1 MANLLPSSALCAHV
15 HDAVS
20 GVLPELGPVCEDV
33 VREQVRAFVGTIYE
47 SSRPIELCKE
57 ISQYVRA
64 TLANNDE
71 QLHTSEYH
79 HLAFAN
85 DRLTDHPLIPRLRGK
100 GLQLIDTL
108 CSLRRSPVRDK
119 CLTVLTKLHALAL
132 PLKVPDAR
140 SKIIDM
146 NENIMSPFE
155 VDPEIIDNFQDYI
168 DTYNFGSL
176 YDNYV
181 WTDHDNMH
189 PLHYLSFE
197 NYGST
202 KKKPTL
208 RHDGCLDVDTTID
221 DASSYNL
228 QEILS
233 HPAIRQIYL
242 DNKEEFM
249 TLVTGYPVNKVDN
262 DEELLKREPW
272 EGPQEWFP
280 IGREGVRLQE
290 AEKVRALWMPLVIFT
305 CLCAPAVT
313 LMEDLVKGSSHQTI
327 FLNDREALFK
337 MQRSLFRNNQPSAD
351 NIYSI
356 DQTAFT
362 DNFSYKFQRCL
373 LQRFANDGKIPM
385 TTLKAFD
392 LQVLGNYKPMKSL
405 KIDGLV
411 HFAKGTPMG
420 ADGGFMLATLTH
432 EMLIRWIHKQLNLPP
447 KKFWVQGDDAVISGD
462 NVFNMYDHLMTE
474 LGCEVNKSKTM
485 RSNTT
490 IEYCGY
496 IATDQGSITPMY
508 RPHDRLHDLPKDVIS
523 ERAQEAF
530 TYSAIERWIYEHR
543 PEIIDQL
550 QISGYL
556 AIYDGDPNLKQ
567 KLIAMD
573 IYQALVAYRQCV
585 PSPITGEQLKRLTEP
600 FLHYPHI
607 EIDEDNVQGF
617 HLNKDDRDNYIL
629 LTDLINWHY
638 NKLVNDPNANLM
650 REAKIISGIADII
663 MNDYRDHIPSP
674 GIKKDKAREKVSRNP
689 YKKDYQTN
697 PDIKSINKALQLAGR
712 LNNPTIQGGDES
724 HDEFDIP

>member
-20 GVLPELGPVCEDV
+20 GLVPVLGPVCDNV
-33 VREQVRAFVGTIYE
+33 VREQVRSFVGTIYE

-64 TLANNDE
+64 VLANNDE
-71 QLHTSEYH
+71 QLHTGEYH

-85 DRLTDHPLIPRLRGK
+85 DRLSDHPLIPRLRGK

-108 CSLRRSPVRDK
+108 CSLKRTPVRDK
-119 CLTVLTKLHALAL
+119 CLTVFTKLHALAL

-140 SKIIDM
+140 SKIVDM
-146 NENIMSPFE
+146 NHNIMSPFE
-155 VDPEIIDNFQDYI
+155 VNPEIIESFQNYI
-168 DTYNFGSL
+168 DSYNFGEL
-176 YDNYV
+176 YDEYE
-181 WTDHDNMH
+181 WMDHSNLH
-189 PLHYLSFE
+189 PLHYLSCE

-208 RHDGCLDVDTTID
+208 RQDGHLDVDTTIE
-221 DASSYNL
+221 DADSYNL
-228 QEILS
+228 QYVLT
-233 HPAIRQIYL
+233 HPALRQIYL

-249 TLVTGYPVNKVDN
+249 TLVTGYPVTEVTN
-262 DEELLKREPW
+262 DEEITNAQMAPVDS
-272 EGPQEWFP
+272 P

-305 CLCAPAVT
+305 SLCAPAVT
-313 LMEDLVKGSSHQTI
+313 LMENLVKRSSHQTI
-327 FLNDREALFK
+327 FLNDREALFN
-337 MQRSLFRNNQPSAD
+337 MQRTLFRNNHSSDD

-362 DNFSYKFQRCL
+362 DNFNYKFQRCL
-373 LQRFANDGKIPM
+373 LQRFANDGKIPV

-392 LQVLGNYKPMKSL
+392 LQVLGNYEPMKSL
-405 KIDGLV
+405 KISGMI

-432 EMLIRWIHKQLNLPP
+432 EMMIRWIHKQLNLPP
-447 KKFWVQGDDAVISGD
+447 KKFWVQGDDAVLTGD
-462 NVFNMYDHLMTE
+462 DVFNLYDHLMTS

-485 RSNTT
+485 VSKTT

-508 RPHDRLHDLPKDVIS
+508 RPHDRLHDLPKDVVS

-530 TYSAIERWIYEHR
+530 SYSAIERWIYEHR
-543 PEIIDQL
+543 PEIVDQL

-585 PSPITGEQLKRLTEP
+585 PTPMTGDQLKRLSEP
-600 FLHYPHI
+600 FLHYPNI
-607 EIDEDNVQGF
+607 TIDEDNIQGF
-617 HLNKDDRDNYIL
+617 HLKEEDRDNYL
-629 LTDLINWHY
+629 FLVDFMKWHY
-638 NKLVNDPNANLM
+638 NKLLNDPSANLEQ
-650 REAKIISGIADII
+650 EAKIISGVADII
-663 MNDYRDHIPSP
+663 INDYHDHIPSP
-674 GIKKDKAREKVSRNP
+674 GAKIDKARENVTKNP
-689 YKKDYQTN
+689 YKKDYQTD
-697 PDIKSINKALQLAGR
+697 PDIKNIQRALSLAEK
-712 LNNPTIQGGDES
+712 LNDDNTKGGESS
-724 HDEFDIP
+724 HDGLNFP